1 MKIKNLTSAVQR
13 GVSNR
18 PRRTM
23 LHRKFKILMKNCI
36 SRERAWLEIS
46 GYCIKLYESVFP
58 TILNVPRNVR
68 CRLSVANIVLWSN
81 RPRCTS
87 ASYFLWSQRILRRR
101 SKYRRV
107 VHRFRSNRVVCFP
120 YTCQTDQRN
129 LLVMFGME
137 WRAFFTKHDKSLTS
151 RGVVDAWET
160 NRFIDSPIL
169 PLLHCTCRSFRW

>member
-1 MKIKNLTSAVQR
+1 
-13 GVSNR
+13 
-18 PRRTM
+18 M
-23 LHRKFKILMKNCI
+23 LHRKFQILIKNCI
-36 SRERAWLEIS
+36 SRERASLEIS
-46 GYCIKLYESVFP
+46 GWYCIKLYESVFP
-58 TILNVPRNVR
+58 TILNAPRNVR
-68 CRLSVANIVLWSN
+68 SRLSVANIVLWSN
-81 RPRCTS
+81 RPRWTS
-87 ASYFLWSQRILRRR
+87 ASYFLRRQRILRRR

-160 NRFIDSPIL
+160 NRFIDSPTL
-169 PLLHCTCRSFRW
+169 PLLLHCACRSFRW